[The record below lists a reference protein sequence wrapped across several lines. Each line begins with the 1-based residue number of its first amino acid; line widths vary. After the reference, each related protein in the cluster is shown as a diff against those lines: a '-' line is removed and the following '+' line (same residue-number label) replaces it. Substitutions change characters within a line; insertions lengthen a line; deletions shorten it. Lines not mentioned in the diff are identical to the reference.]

1 MELFS
6 QAGWE
11 ASVQVMLVGA
21 LQGLYFAIDK
31 MGKSKGGQGGR
42 IVNIASTLGLTVW
55 ILVF

>member
-31 MGKSKGGQGGR
+31 MGKSLQDRLRFPKKFSPSQR
-42 IVNIASTLGLTVW
+42 
-55 ILVF
+55 